1 MTYYGVW
8 VRDNWVGRENYLIN
22 NPEILFHPVRV
33 IWVFF
38 FFFARTGILQVKLL
52 GSIRPAD
59 KNLE

>member
-1 MTYYGVW
+1 
-8 VRDNWVGRENYLIN
+8 VGRENYLIN